1 MSDEFPSIPQR
12 QPLTVLPDPRQ
23 EAALKALA
31 DLQSA
36 QSIEPPRPAA
46 DPPSTPLTPLEKKLL
61 EGKVIK
67 AVRQIYDPEIPVN
80 IHDLGLIYSIEV
92 DDTAGVKVT
101 MTLTAPACPVA
112 GSLPGEV
119 EKRIEA
125 IPEVRSADVE
135 LVWEPPWSK
144 DRMSELARL
153 TLDMM

>member
-1 MSDEFPSIPQR
+1 MSDESPPLPQR
-12 QPLTVLPDPRQ
+12 QPLTVLPDPQQ
-23 EAALKALA
+23 EAALKAIA
-31 DLQSA
+31 DLQA
-36 QSIEPPRPAA
+36 AKPAEPKPEPIG
-46 DPPSTPLTPLEKKLL
+46 PVTPLTPLEKKLL

-80 IHDLGLIYSIEV
+80 IYELGLIYSIDV
-92 DDTAGVKVT
+92 DDTAGVKVK

-135 LVWEPPWSK
+135 LVWEPAWSK